1 MDILQAINCDWKII
15 SLIASENTTDGDIP
29 SSTEKGLSLLKHL
42 SRPGVLNIWKQTE
55 LLLTCMIQTLEQKAE
70 GHLSNIVSIVSSKAT
85 QVMSL
90 LYWKKKKLLI
100 NQEVSPLPED
110 NIRLLCPTFCV
121 SQNFKFPLDF
131 LWWT

>member
-1 MDILQAINCDWKII
+1 
-15 SLIASENTTDGDIP
+15 
-29 SSTEKGLSLLKHL
+29 
-42 SRPGVLNIWKQTE
+42 
-55 LLLTCMIQTLEQKAE
+55 MIQTLEQKAE

-121 SQNFKFPLDF
+121 SQNFPWISCDELSLTKEKLPKV
-131 LWWT
+131 THS